1 LNIKMLSDRAKLMNY
16 LYRKGYESD
25 LIQAELE
32 NYTDKSL

>member
-1 LNIKMLSDRAKLMNY
+1 MNY

-32 NYTDKSL
+32 NYTDKSLWNSRDFCTSF